1 MTDQDSQ
8 LALVPHTF
16 QGSLIS
22 QRAADG
28 YINATAMCAAA
39 GKLWGHYRANAQTK
53 AFLDALA
60 GSIGIPMDL
69 IVQPILTGPNDGR
82 GTWVHPQ
89 VAIHLAQWLSA
100 DFAVQVTE
108 WVYEWMSGIHPSD
121 KIWQQ
126 FQDRV
131 SLVYDNVPEGYWCVF
146 REIADLFA
154 TLINGGCNPGT
165 RMLLDISVGSHWGKH
180 WKAASLGAKYGERRY
195 FDHYY
200 PNYFNQSLSNPQPAS
215 CYPEDS
221 LPAFR
226 RWVRDVYIPHKMPNY
241 LKTQVQQ
248 QKLPAQ
254 IANNALAALAQ
265 RSANRALPRAD
276 K

>member
-1 MTDQDSQ
+1 MTNDNQ
-8 LALVPHTF
+8 LALVPHTY
-16 QGSLIS
+16 QGSVIS
-22 QRAADG
+22 QREADG
-28 YINATAMCAAA
+28 YINATAMCKAA
-39 GKLWGHYRANAQTK
+39 GKLFADYNRLSTTA
-53 AFLDALA
+53 AFLAALQR
-60 GSIGIPMDL
+60 SMGIPIDH
-69 IVQPILTGPNDGR
+69 IVASITTGPNETR

-89 VAIHLAQWLSA
+89 VAIHLAQWLSPE
-100 DFAVQVTE
+100 FAVKVTE

-121 KIWQQ
+121 KVWQQ

-154 TLINGGCNPGT
+154 TLITGGAQPGT
-165 RMLLDISVGSHWGKH
+165 KIILDISVGLHWGKH
-180 WKAASLGAKYGERRY
+180 WKASGLAKRFGERRY

-200 PNYFNQSLSNPQPAS
+200 PNYFSQSLSNPQPAA

-226 RWVRDVYIPHKMPNY
+226 RWVRDVYVPLKMPNY

-248 QKLPAQ
+248 KKLPAQ

-265 RSANRALPRAD
+265 REANRALPKAG
-276 K
+276 